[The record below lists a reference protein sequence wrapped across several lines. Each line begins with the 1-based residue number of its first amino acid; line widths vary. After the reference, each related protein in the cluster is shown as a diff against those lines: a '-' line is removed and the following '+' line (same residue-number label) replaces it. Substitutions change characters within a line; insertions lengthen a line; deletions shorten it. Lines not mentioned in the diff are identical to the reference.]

1 MRAGHLGQQEADSCW
16 SMQGA
21 AGIPAPG
28 SPLAQPMRTYS
39 PWEHICDPR
48 DRSALQKDARC
59 ILVTQTH
66 QRVMSHTSLM
76 ERKYWESICMG
87 EVQESSPSKDMEF
100 TILPSVHA
108 GGERQGR
115 DLICY
120 GKPYVEHKIH
130 KRWEFALAC
139 ALTRFNQFQTFF
151 SWKIQN
157 WQDYEMEPVH
167 VRACVELLIIGVGGL
182 KSSQGFFLTTFFH
195 FLFREK
201 KPQSMEYVH
210 SPY

>member
-48 DRSALQKDARC
+48 DRSALQKEARC

-139 ALTRFNQFQTFF
+139 ALTRFNQFQAF
-151 SWKIQN
+151 
-157 WQDYEMEPVH
+157 
-167 VRACVELLIIGVGGL
+167 
-182 KSSQGFFLTTFFH
+182 FFLENPKLARLWNGAGSCPSVCRVTHHWSRRTEIFPRLLSDNIFS
-195 FLFREK
+195 FSVQRKEATIYGIC
-201 KPQSMEYVH
+201 S
-210 SPY
+210 